1 MKKIYLMAAMLIS
14 GATVFAQGTLQTQN
28 KGVIKRVMPVPVSSP
43 AQSTTP
49 TDTAGWAESGNFA
62 PVFAGISGEVV
73 AFGYLGGGWI
83 YGNNVGDPANGVTLN
98 ECAQGYLNV
107 NQSTLG
113 IEEVL
118 MLFTGKTGVSGS
130 ATSKAV
136 VKVYS
141 MAANKARNTDGAG
154 GQALNSPGP
163 NQLLGSQDYF
173 FDDIDT
179 TFGNWNIVTFPSP
192 IFVNGTDFAISVDF
206 TNLDAAG
213 DTAGLLCDQVGD
225 ADGLDYAFHKVNGS
239 QWYVTD
245 FAFSASGTDDV
256 DNDIAIFTVI
266 DENYIGV
273 ESPEFFNG
281 MKLSQNNPNPMN
293 GNTVIQYELEKYTTA
308 VELEI
313 FDVHGRKA
321 VVINEGEKTAGRHS
335 ISIENTK
342 LAAGTYYY
350 SLKANGN
357 RLTKKMVVTK

>member
-28 KGVIKRVMPVPVSSP
+28 KGVIKRVMPAPNNNP
-43 AQSTTP
+43 AQSATP
-49 TDTAGWAESGNFA
+49 TDTTGWVDSGNWA
-62 PVFAGISGEVV
+62 PNFAGISGQVV
-73 AFGYLGGGWI
+73 AFGYQGGGWV
-83 YGNNVGDPANGVTLN
+83 YGNNADGLN
-98 ECAQGYLNV
+98 ECAQGFLNV
-107 NQSTLG
+107 NQATLG
-113 IEEVL
+113 VEEVL

-136 VKVYS
+136 VKVYN
-141 MAANKARNTDGAG
+141 MAANKAKNTDGAG
-154 GQALNSPGP
+154 GNALNSPGP

-179 TFGNWNIVTFPSP
+179 TFGNWNVVTFPTP
-192 IFVNGTDFAISVDF
+192 VFINGTDFAVSVDF
-206 TNLDAAG
+206 SNLNAAQ

-225 ADGLDYAFHKVNGS
+225 ADGLDYAFHKFQGA
-239 QWYVTD
+239 WYVTD
-245 FAFSASGTDDV
+245 FAFSQTGSGDV
-256 DNDIAIFTVI
+256 DNDIAIFAVI
-266 DENYIGV
+266 DENFIGV
-273 ESPEFFNG
+273 ESLEFFNG

-293 GNTVIQYELEKYTTA
+293 GNTVIQYELEKYTTS

-313 FDVHGRKA
+313 FDVQGRKA
-321 VVINEGEKTAGRHS
+321 VVINEGEKAAGRHS

>member
-1 MKKIYLMAAMLIS
+1 MAAMLIS

-28 KGVIKRVMPVPVSSP
+28 KGVIKRVMPAPNNNP
-43 AQSTTP
+43 AQSATP
-49 TDTAGWAESGNFA
+49 TDTTGWVDSGNWA
-62 PVFAGISGEVV
+62 PNFAGISGQVV
-73 AFGYLGGGWI
+73 AFGYQGGGWV
-83 YGNNVGDPANGVTLN
+83 YGNNADGLN
-98 ECAQGYLNV
+98 ECAQGFLNV
-107 NQSTLG
+107 NQATLG
-113 IEEVL
+113 VEEVL

-136 VKVYS
+136 VKVYN
-141 MAANKARNTDGAG
+141 MAANKAKNTDGAG
-154 GQALNSPGP
+154 GNALNSPGP

-179 TFGNWNIVTFPSP
+179 TFGNWNVVTFPTP
-192 IFVNGTDFAISVDF
+192 VFINGTDFAVSVDF
-206 TNLDAAG
+206 SNLNAAQ

-225 ADGLDYAFHKVNGS
+225 ADGLDYAFHKFQGA
-239 QWYVTD
+239 WYVTD
-245 FAFSASGTDDV
+245 FAFSQTGSGDV
-256 DNDIAIFTVI
+256 DNDIAIFAVI
-266 DENYIGV
+266 DENFIGV
-273 ESPEFFNG
+273 ESLEFFNG

-293 GNTVIQYELEKYTTA
+293 GNTVIQYELEKYTTS

-313 FDVHGRKA
+313 FDVQGRKA
-321 VVINEGEKTAGRHS
+321 VVINEGEKAAGRHS

>member
-1 MKKIYLMAAMLIS
+1 MKKIYLMTAMLIS

-28 KGVIKRVMPVPVSSP
+28 KAVVKRVMPAPANNP
-43 AQSTTP
+43 AQSATP
-49 TDTAGWAESGNFA
+49 TDTAGWVDSGNFA

-73 AFGYLGGGWI
+73 AFGYQGGGWV
-83 YGNNVGDPANGVTLN
+83 YGNNADGLN
-98 ECAQGYLNV
+98 ECAQGFLNV

-113 IEEVL
+113 VEEVL
-118 MLFTGKTGVSGS
+118 LLFTGKTGVSGS

-154 GQALNSPGP
+154 GQAVNSPGP

-179 TFGNWNIVTFPSP
+179 TFGNWNVITFPTP
-192 IFVNGTDFAISVDF
+192 VFINGTDFAVSVDF
-206 TNLDAAG
+206 TNLNAAQ
-213 DTAGLLCDQVGD
+213 DTAGLLCDQIGD
-225 ADGLDYAFHKVNGS
+225 ADGLDYAFHKFQGS
-239 QWYVTD
+239 WYVTD
-245 FAFSASGTDDV
+245 FAFSQSGTDDV
-256 DNDIAIFTVI
+256 DNDIAIFAVI
-266 DENYIGV
+266 DENFIGV
-273 ESPEFFNG
+273 ESLEFFNG

-321 VVINEGEKTAGRHS
+321 VVINEGEKAAGRHS

>member
-1 MKKIYLMAAMLIS
+1 MKKIYLMTAMLIS

-28 KGVIKRVMPVPVSSP
+28 KGVIKRVMPVPASNP
-43 AQSTTP
+43 AQSATP
-49 TDTAGWAESGNFA
+49 TDTAGWVDSGNFA

-73 AFGYLGGGWI
+73 AFGYQGGGWV
-83 YGNNVGDPANGVTLN
+83 YGNNFDGLN
-98 ECAQGYLNV
+98 ECAQGFLNV

-113 IEEVL
+113 VEEVL
-118 MLFTGKTGVSGS
+118 LLFTGKTGVSGS
-130 ATSKAV
+130 ATSKCV

-154 GQALNSPGP
+154 GQAVNSPGP

-179 TFGNWNIVTFPSP
+179 TFGNWNVITFPTP
-192 IFVNGTDFAISVDF
+192 VFINGTDFAVSVDF
-206 TNLDAAG
+206 TNLNAAQ
-213 DTAGLLCDQVGD
+213 DTAGLLCDQIGD
-225 ADGLDYAFHKVNGS
+225 ADGLDYAFHKFQGS
-239 QWYVTD
+239 WYVTD

-256 DNDIAIFTVI
+256 DNDIAIFAVI
-266 DENYIGV
+266 DENFIGV
-273 ESPEFFNG
+273 ESLEFFNG

>member
-1 MKKIYLMAAMLIS
+1 MKKIYLMTAMLIS

-28 KGVIKRVMPVPVSSP
+28 KGVIKRVMPAPNNNP
-43 AQSTTP
+43 AQSATP
-49 TDTAGWAESGNFA
+49 TDTTGWVDSGNWA
-62 PVFAGISGEVV
+62 PNFAGISGQVV
-73 AFGYLGGGWI
+73 AFGYQGGGWV
-83 YGNNVGDPANGVTLN
+83 YGNNADGLN
-98 ECAQGYLNV
+98 ECAQGFLNV
-107 NQSTLG
+107 NQATLG
-113 IEEVL
+113 VEEVL

-136 VKVYS
+136 VKVYN
-141 MAANKARNTDGAG
+141 MAANKAKNTDGAG
-154 GQALNSPGP
+154 GNALNSPGP

-179 TFGNWNIVTFPSP
+179 TFGSWNVVTFPTP
-192 IFVNGTDFAISVDF
+192 VFINGTDFAVSVDF
-206 TNLDAAG
+206 SNLNAAQ

-225 ADGLDYAFHKVNGS
+225 ADGLDYAFHKFQGA
-239 QWYVTD
+239 WYVTD
-245 FAFSASGTDDV
+245 FAFSQTGSGDV
-256 DNDIAIFTVI
+256 DNDIAIFAVI
-266 DENYIGV
+266 DENFIGV
-273 ESPEFFNG
+273 ESLEFFNG

-293 GNTVIQYELEKYTTA
+293 GNTVIQYELEKYTTS

-313 FDVHGRKA
+313 FDVQGRKA
-321 VVINEGEKTAGRHS
+321 VVIKEGEKAAGRHS

>member
-1 MKKIYLMAAMLIS
+1 MKKIYLIAAMLVS
-14 GATVFAQGTLQTQN
+14 GATVFAQGTLQSQN
-28 KGVIKRVMPVPVSSP
+28 KAVVKRVMPAPASNP
-43 AQSTTP
+43 AQTTTP
-49 TDTAGWAESGNFA
+49 TDTAGWTESGNFA

-73 AFGYLGGGWI
+73 AFGYQGGGWV
-83 YGNNVGDPANGVTLN
+83 YGNNLDGLN
-98 ECAQGYLNV
+98 ECAQGFLNV

-113 IEEVL
+113 VEEVL
-118 MLFTGKTGVSGS
+118 LLFTGKTGVSGS
-130 ATSKAV
+130 PTSKCV

-154 GQALNSPGP
+154 GQAVNSPGP
-163 NQLLGSQDYF
+163 NQLLASQDYF

-179 TFGNWNIVTFPSP
+179 TFGNWNVITFPTP
-192 IFVNGTDFAISVDF
+192 AFVNGTDFAVSVDF
-206 TNLDAAG
+206 TNLNAAQ
-213 DTAGLLCDQVGD
+213 DTAGLLCDQIGD
-225 ADGLDYAFHKVNGS
+225 ADGLDYAFHKFQGS
-239 QWYVTD
+239 WYVTD

-256 DNDIAIFTVI
+256 DNDIAIFAVI
-266 DENYIGV
+266 DENFIGV
-273 ESPEFFNG
+273 ESLEFFNG

-293 GNTVIQYELEKYTTA
+293 GNTVIQYELEKYTTD

-313 FDVHGRKA
+313 YDVHGRKA
-321 VVINEGEKTAGRHS
+321 VVINEGEKAAGRHS

>member
-1 MKKIYLMAAMLIS
+1 MTAMLIS

-28 KGVIKRVMPVPVSSP
+28 KGVIKRVMPVPVSNP
-43 AQSTTP
+43 AQSATP
-49 TDTAGWAESGNFA
+49 TDTAGWVDSGNFA
-62 PVFAGISGEVV
+62 PIFAGISGEVV
-73 AFGYLGGGWI
+73 AFGYQGGGWV
-83 YGNNVGDPANGVTLN
+83 YGNNADGLN

-118 MLFTGKTGVSGS
+118 LLFTGKTGVSGS

-154 GQALNSPGP
+154 GQAVNSPGP

-179 TFGNWNIVTFPSP
+179 IFGNWNVITFPTP
-192 IFVNGTDFAISVDF
+192 VFINGTDFAVSVDF
-206 TNLDAAG
+206 TNLNAAQ
-213 DTAGLLCDQVGD
+213 DTAGLLCDQIGD
-225 ADGLDYAFHKVNGS
+225 ADGLDYAFHKFQGA
-239 QWYVTD
+239 WYVTD

-256 DNDIAIFTVI
+256 DNDIAIFAVI
-266 DENYIGV
+266 DENFIGV
-273 ESPEFFNG
+273 ESLEFFNG

-293 GNTVIQYELEKYTTA
+293 GNTVIQYELEKYTTS

-335 ISIENTK
+335 ISIENAK

>member
-1 MKKIYLMAAMLIS
+1 MAAMLIS

-28 KGVIKRVMPVPVSSP
+28 KGVVKRVMPVPVSNP
-43 AQSTTP
+43 AQSATP
-49 TDTAGWAESGNFA
+49 TDTAGWVDSGNFA

-73 AFGYLGGGWI
+73 QFGYQGGGWV
-83 YGNNVGDPANGVTLN
+83 YGNNVDGLN
-98 ECAQGYLNV
+98 ECAQGFLNV

-113 IEEVL
+113 VEEVL
-118 MLFTGKTGVSGS
+118 LLFTGKTGVSGS
-130 ATSKAV
+130 STSKAV

-154 GQALNSPGP
+154 GQAVNSPGP

-179 TFGNWNIVTFPSP
+179 TFGNWNVITFPTP
-192 IFVNGTDFAISVDF
+192 VFINGTDFAVSVDF
-206 TNLDAAG
+206 TNLNAAQ
-213 DTAGLLCDQVGD
+213 DTAGLLCDQIGD
-225 ADGLDYAFHKVNGS
+225 ADGLDYAFHKFQGS
-239 QWYVTD
+239 WYVTD
-245 FAFSASGTDDV
+245 FAFSQSGTDDV
-256 DNDIAIFTVI
+256 DNDIAIFAVI
-266 DENYIGV
+266 DENFIGV
-273 ESPEFFNG
+273 ESLEFFNG

>member
-28 KGVIKRVMPVPVSSP
+28 KGVIKRVMPAPNNNP
-43 AQSTTP
+43 AQSATP
-49 TDTAGWAESGNFA
+49 TDTTGWVDSGNWA

-73 AFGYLGGGWI
+73 AFGYQGGGWV
-83 YGNNVGDPANGVTLN
+83 YGNNADGLN
-98 ECAQGYLNV
+98 ECAQGFLNV
-107 NQSTLG
+107 NQATLG

-154 GQALNSPGP
+154 GQAVNSPGP

-179 TFGNWNIVTFPSP
+179 TFGNWNVVTFPTP
-192 IFVNGTDFAISVDF
+192 VFINGTDFAVSVDF
-206 TNLDAAG
+206 SNLNAAQ

-225 ADGLDYAFHKVNGS
+225 ADGLDYAFHKFQGS
-239 QWYVTD
+239 WYVTD
-245 FAFSASGTDDV
+245 FAFSQTGSGDV
-256 DNDIAIFTVI
+256 DNDIAIFAVI
-266 DENYIGV
+266 DENFIGV
-273 ESPEFFNG
+273 ESLEFFNG

-293 GNTVIQYELEKYTTA
+293 GNTVIQYELEKYTTS

-313 FDVHGRKA
+313 FDVQGRKA
-321 VVINEGEKTAGRHS
+321 VVINEGEKAAGRHS

>member
-1 MKKIYLMAAMLIS
+1 MKKIYLMTAMLIS

-28 KGVIKRVMPVPVSSP
+28 KGVIKRVMPVPVSNP
-43 AQSTTP
+43 AQSALP
-49 TDTAGWAESGNFA
+49 TDTAGWVDSGNFA
-62 PVFAGISGEVV
+62 PIFAGISGEVV
-73 AFGYLGGGWI
+73 AFGYQGGGWV
-83 YGNNVGDPANGVTLN
+83 YGNNADGLN

-118 MLFTGKTGVSGS
+118 LLFTGKTGVSGS

-154 GQALNSPGP
+154 GQAVNSPGP

-179 TFGNWNIVTFPSP
+179 TFGNWNVITFPTP
-192 IFVNGTDFAISVDF
+192 VFINGTDFAVSVDF
-206 TNLDAAG
+206 TNLNAAQ
-213 DTAGLLCDQVGD
+213 DTAGLLCDQIGD
-225 ADGLDYAFHKVNGS
+225 ADGLDYAFHKFQGS
-239 QWYVTD
+239 WYVTD

-256 DNDIAIFTVI
+256 DNDIAIFAVI
-266 DENYIGV
+266 DENFIGV
-273 ESPEFFNG
+273 ESLEFFNG
-281 MKLSQNNPNPMN
+281 LKLSQNNPNPMN

>member
-1 MKKIYLMAAMLIS
+1 MKKIYLIAAMLVS

-28 KGVIKRVMPVPVSSP
+28 KAVVKRVMPAPANNP
-43 AQSTTP
+43 AQTATP
-49 TDTAGWAESGNFA
+49 TDTAGWTESGNFA

-73 AFGYLGGGWI
+73 AFGYLGGGWV
-83 YGNNVGDPANGVTLN
+83 YGNNADGLN
-98 ECAQGYLNV
+98 ECAQGFLNV
-107 NQSTLG
+107 NQATLG
-113 IEEVL
+113 VEEVL
-118 MLFTGKTGVSGS
+118 LLFTGKTGVSQS
-130 ATSKAV
+130 PTSKCV
-136 VKVYS
+136 VKVYN

-154 GQALNSPGP
+154 GQAVNSPGP
-163 NQLLGSQDYF
+163 NQLLASQDYF

-179 TFGNWNIVTFPSP
+179 TFGNWNVIAFPAP
-192 IFVNGTDFAISVDF
+192 VFVNGTDFAVSVDF
-206 TNLDAAG
+206 SNLNLAQ
-213 DTAGLLCDQVGD
+213 DTAGLLCDQIGD
-225 ADGLDYAFHKVNGS
+225 ADGLDYAFHKFQGS
-239 QWYVTD
+239 WYVTD
-245 FAFSASGTDDV
+245 FAFSQSGTDDV
-256 DNDIAIFTVI
+256 DNDIAIFAVI

-273 ESPEFFNG
+273 ESLEFFNG

-293 GNTVIQYELEKYTTA
+293 GNTVIQYELEKYTTS

-350 SLKANGN
+350 SLKVNGN

>member
-1 MKKIYLMAAMLIS
+1 MKKIYLIAAMLIS

-28 KGVIKRVMPVPVSSP
+28 KAVVKRVMPAP
-43 AQSTTP
+43 ANNPSQTATP
-49 TDTAGWAESGNFA
+49 TDTAGWTETGNFA

-73 AFGYLGGGWI
+73 AFGYLGGGWV
-83 YGNNVGDPANGVTLN
+83 YGNNADGLN
-98 ECAQGYLNV
+98 ECAQGFLNV
-107 NQSTLG
+107 NQATLG
-113 IEEVL
+113 VEEVL
-118 MLFTGKTGVSGS
+118 LLFTGKQGVSGS
-130 ATSKAV
+130 PTSKCV

-154 GQALNSPGP
+154 GQAVNSPGP
-163 NQLLGSQDYF
+163 NQLLASQDYF

-179 TFGNWNIVTFPSP
+179 TFGNWNVITFPSP
-192 IFVNGTDFAISVDF
+192 VFVNQTDFAVSVDF
-206 TNLDAAG
+206 TNLNAAQ
-213 DTAGLLCDQVGD
+213 DTAGLLCDQIGD
-225 ADGLDYAFHKVNGS
+225 ADGLDYAFHKFQGS
-239 QWYVTD
+239 WYVTD
-245 FAFSASGTDDV
+245 FAFSQNGTDDV
-256 DNDIAIFTVI
+256 DNNIAIFAVI
-266 DENYIGV
+266 DENFIGV
-273 ESPEFFNG
+273 ESLEFFNG

-293 GNTVIQYELEKYTTA
+293 GNTVIQYELEKYTTE

-321 VVINEGEKTAGRHS
+321 VVINEGEKAAGRHS